1 MNLAKGAALVIVQLF
16 VGFSAMLAI
25 TIAIGPQN
33 AFVLRQGIK
42 REYVLAV
49 VAVCTFGDGALIA
62 TGIDGFST
70 LLHTYPNVASIA
82 RLGGA
87 TFLIGYALLAARRAL
102 RPAELTPLDM
112 GIAPLSRVVQACLIV
127 TFLNPSFY
135 VDTALIGTLAA
146 EKPDFRWFFGAGAWL
161 ASAVWFGT
169 LGFGSGQLQRFFATP
184 AAWRILDGLIAVTM
198 VGVAVVVMTEAHLV

>member
-1 MNLAKGAALVIVQLF
+1 M
-16 VGFSAMLAI
+16 MAI
-25 TIAIGPQN
+25 TVAIGPQN

-49 VAVCTFGDGALIA
+49 VAVCTLGDGALIA
-62 TGIDGFST
+62 TGIDGSSA
-70 LLHTYPNVASIA
+70 LLHTYPNAAYVA

-102 RPAELTPLDM
+102 RPAELTPSDI
-112 GIAPLSRVVQACLIV
+112 GTAPLSRVVQACVIV

-135 VDTALIGTLAA
+135 VDTALIGTLAS
-146 EKPDFRWFFGAGAWL
+146 EKPDFRWIFGAGAWL

-169 LGFGSGQLQRFFATP
+169 LGYGSGQLQRVFASP
-184 AAWRILDGLIAVTM
+184 AAWRVLDGLIAVVM